1 MTIRLRGVLA
11 PVLTP
16 FDDRLAPD
24 VGRFV
29 AHCRWL
35 VAQGAA
41 LAIFGTNSEAASM
54 SVGERLS
61 LTDALLEAGVP
72 ASKLMPGTGAS
83 ALTDA
88 VELTRHA
95 SRAG

>member
-1 MTIRLRGVLA
+1 MTTTTRLRGVLA

-16 FDDRLAPD
+16 FDDKLAPD
-24 VGRFV
+24 AARFI

-54 SVGERLS
+54 SVAERLT
-61 LTDALLEAGVP
+61 LTDALLEA
-72 ASKLMPGTGAS
+72 AC
-83 ALTDA
+83 
-88 VELTRHA
+88 R
-95 SRAG
+95 RRC